1 MARNIVICCDGTNNK
16 FGICNTNVVRLTQ
29 VAVQDPDRQLVYYD
43 PGVGT
48 LPEPSATT
56 RIAKKISEWKAL
68 AFGTDIDDKVCTAYA
83 HLMEFWQPG
92 DNVFIFGF
100 SRGAYTARVLAGF
113 LHSLGLLPSGNQHL
127 LPYAM
132 RIFKSL
138 KTNSKGYWGL
148 CDNFRW
154 TFARPIVP
162 GDDDRRFPV
171 HFVGVWD
178 TVSSVGWVW
187 NPARYQFTYRNPSVK
202 TVRHAVS
209 IDERRAFFRQ
219 NLFGN
224 VDGQDTLEMWFAG
237 VHSDVGGGYPEVD
250 GGLWRVT
257 FDWMLAEARESGLL
271 VDPAR
276 LQVVRNRTT
285 PPANAW
291 AEPQHESLKGVW
303 RIAEWCPKRA
313 YDPITKTKRWK
324 LNRGKPRSV
333 QTGALLPRP
342 VLERL
347 RTPTYSPPNLSE
359 TFKAT
364 VRALP
369 SVPDSLKYDSKIPT

>member
-1 MARNIVICCDGTNNK
+1 MARNIVICCDGTNNE

-29 VAVQDPDRQLVYYD
+29 VAVQDPDKQLVYYD

-56 RIAKKISEWKAL
+56 RFAKKMSEWKAL

-83 HLMEFWQPG
+83 HLMEFWMPG
-92 DNVFIFGF
+92 DRVFIFGF

-113 LHSLGLLPSGNQHL
+113 LHSLGLLPRGNQHL

-138 KTNSKGYWGL
+138 KTNTKGYWDL

-154 TFARPIVP
+154 TFARPVP
-162 GDDDRRFPV
+162 GGDDSRRFPT

-178 TVSSVGWVW
+178 TVSSVGWIW
-187 NPARYQFTYRNPSVK
+187 NPQRYQFTFRNPSVK

-209 IDERRAFFRQ
+209 LDERRAFFRQ

-237 VHSDVGGGYPEVD
+237 VHSDVGGGYPEAD

-257 FDWMLAEARESGLL
+257 FDWMLAEAQQSGLL
-271 VDPAR
+271 VDPDR
-276 LQVVRNRTT
+276 LQIVLNRTP
-285 PPANAW
+285 PPANPW

-303 RIAEWCPKRA
+303 WIGEVFPKRV
-313 YDPITKTKRWK
+313 YDPVTKTNHWK
-324 LNRGKPRSV
+324 LNLGKHRTVP
-333 QTGALLPRP
+333 QGGLLPRP

-347 RTPTYSPPNLSE
+347 RGPSYSPPNLSE
-359 TFKAT
+359 AFKSS

-369 SVPDSLKYDSKIPT
+369 SVPDSLRYDSKIPR

>member
-1 MARNIVICCDGTNNK
+1 MPRNIVICCDGTNNQ

-56 RIAKKISEWKAL
+56 RIAKRLSEWNAL
-68 AFGTDIDDKVCTAYA
+68 AFGTDINDKVCTAYA

-92 DNVFIFGF
+92 DRVFIFGF
-100 SRGAYTARVLAGF
+100 SRGAYTARVLAGL
-113 LHSLGLLPSGNQHL
+113 LHSLGLLPAGNQHL

-132 RIFKSL
+132 RIFRSL
-138 KTNSKGYWGL
+138 KSNTKGYWDL

-154 TFARPIVP
+154 TFARPVP
-162 GDDDRRFPV
+162 GDDSRRFPV

-187 NPARYQFTYRNPSVK
+187 NPARYQFTFRNPSVK

-209 IDERRAFFRQ
+209 LDERRAFFRQ

-237 VHSDVGGGYPEVD
+237 VHSDVGGGYPEAD

-257 FDWMLAEARESGLL
+257 FDWMLAEAQRSGLL
-271 VDPAR
+271 VDPDR
-276 LQVVRNRTT
+276 LQIVLNRTP
-285 PPANAW
+285 PPANPW

-303 RIAEWCPKRA
+303 WIGEVFPKIA
-313 YDPITKTKRWK
+313 YDPVTKTNHVK
-324 LNRGKPRSV
+324 LNLGRHRSV
-333 QTGALLPRP
+333 QKGALLPRAA
-342 VLERL
+342 LERL
-347 RTPTYSPPNLSE
+347 REASYSPPNLSE
-359 TFKAT
+359 TFKAS

-369 SVPDSLKYDSKIPT
+369 SVPDSLPYDPKIPA